1 MTRQRG
7 DVSGWFHDASSS
19 TSKIEIRTTPQLV
32 KPDLLG
38 LILHNQLGTAWHG
51 TGRGKA
57 EDLVVPQPEMDEL
70 KKGHSIIDR
79 SQQSQ
84 GKIVFD

>member
-1 MTRQRG
+1 M
-7 DVSGWFHDASSS
+7 S
-19 TSKIEIRTTPQLV
+19 
-32 KPDLLG
+32 
-38 LILHNQLGTAWHG
+38 
-51 TGRGKA
+51 RGKA

-84 GKIVFD
+84 AKARLSLID